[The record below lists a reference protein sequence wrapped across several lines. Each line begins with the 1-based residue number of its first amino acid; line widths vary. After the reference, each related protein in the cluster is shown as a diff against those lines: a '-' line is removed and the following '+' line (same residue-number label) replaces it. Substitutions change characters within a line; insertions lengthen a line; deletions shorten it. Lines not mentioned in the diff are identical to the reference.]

1 MTTITTMTMDT
12 TTSTELEL
20 GASWETAER
29 PHILV
34 VGLGNLLLQ
43 DDGVGVHAV
52 YALQQETPPGVC
64 VADVG
69 CAVLDALHLF
79 EWADRIIAIDAMQAG
94 GAPGTVYTYREDDVA
109 DNPMPVSL
117 HEVSIKAAFRFT
129 DKPIAAEILFIGV
142 EPDVI
147 DYGLELTPDVEAAM
161 PTVLKA
167 VRDMIGTW
175 REQACPVLAGAAS

>member
-1 MTTITTMTMDT
+1 M
-12 TTSTELEL
+12 ELDN
-20 GASWETAER
+20 ER

-43 DDGVGVHAV
+43 DDGIGVHAV
-52 YALQQETPPGVC
+52 RALQQETPPGVC

-79 EWADRIIAIDAMQAG
+79 EWADKIIAIDAMQAG
-94 GAPGTVYTYREDDVA
+94 GEPGTVYTYREDDIA

-117 HEVSIKAAFRFT
+117 HEVSIKAAFRFL
-129 DKPIAAEILFIGV
+129 DKPVEAEVVFIGV
-142 EPDVI
+142 EPAVI
-147 DYGLELTPDVEAAM
+147 NYGLELTPAVEAAL

-167 VRDMIGTW
+167 VRDMIDAW
-175 REQACPVLAGAAS
+175 CEQACQVLVGAAS